1 MVLVHDQNGVG
12 NRVVMERCEVSST
25 RVEYLLF
32 VYLFSYIQV
41 DPRRL
46 ENLLDIEKVKW
57 IKCTYKYN
65 WHLRKDY
72 TEYVTTICMK

>member
-46 ENLLDIEKVKW
+46 ENLLDIEKVK
-57 IKCTYKYN
+57 
-65 WHLRKDY
+65 
-72 TEYVTTICMK
+72 